1 MLGGSKQAASEV
13 SVDTLDK
20 PEPPEFNTGTMCS
33 ATAHI
38 VTAAQTRKRVRCR
51 ND

>member
-1 MLGGSKQAASEV
+1 MLGGSKHAAKEV
-13 SVDTLDK
+13 SVDPLDK

-33 ATAHI
+33 DTAHI
-38 VTAAQTRKRVRCR
+38 LTAAQTRKRVRCR